1 MLGLFASISL
11 AIVAIIG
18 HIITKPYS
26 YPWLPMNTTQCPNS
40 TFEFTANWTEK
51 AFLNS
56 QPPTTNWIFSLGFPY
71 FALFAVV
78 CCLSTATIVSL
89 ISLIVRKIVKLKP
102 NVEVWLSPP
111 KNVDKNLFRLPKKF
125 L

>member
-71 FALFAVV
+71 FALFAVI

-111 KNVDKNLFRLPKKF
+111 QNVDKKLFRLPKKF